1 MITIAICRT
10 LIAITR
16 LSLQF
21 TGLPP
26 QFTKFILQFT
36 RLIITIYTNFQACQR
51 KRWSIM
57 QKIHDKAQPVSKSL
71 AEMGGQSSG
80 LTPYMLAG
88 EWNVSREPRRP
99 WMLAGERNV
108 SREPRRPWMLN
119 GVSCVQRPRKIRLLR
134 ACLPSMKW
142 DASRWSSEM
151 VQKDVSARCN
161 GGQTS
166 AAVYLLG

>member
-1 MITIAICRT
+1 
-10 LIAITR
+10 
-16 LSLQF
+16 
-21 TGLPP
+21 
-26 QFTKFILQFT
+26 
-36 RLIITIYTNFQACQR
+36 
-51 KRWSIM
+51 M

-80 LTPYMLAG
+80 LTPY
-88 EWNVSREPRRP
+88 
-99 WMLAGERNV
+99 MLAGERNV

-142 DASRWSSEM
+142 DASRWSPEM